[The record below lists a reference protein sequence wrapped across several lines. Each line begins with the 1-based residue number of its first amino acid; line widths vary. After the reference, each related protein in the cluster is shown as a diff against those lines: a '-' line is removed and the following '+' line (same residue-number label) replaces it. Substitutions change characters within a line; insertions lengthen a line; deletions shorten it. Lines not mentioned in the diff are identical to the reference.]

1 MKTVFAMIVPRRRCV
16 LNTPTALALTQ
27 THVHL
32 ALVHIFERP
41 VRPDDLAAVQSVYA
55 ADTNLN
61 AHECTERRIVP
72 EKLAH
77 QTIPWSMCS
86 PCITRLDRSRARSIG
101 VRTSVSAS
109 AALTKF
115 SISNILG
122 PSGGSDTTR
131 MLNDG

>member
-1 MKTVFAMIVPRRRCV
+1 MKTVFAVIVPRRRCV

-72 EKLAH
+72 EKLASVIRQFH
-77 QTIPWSMCS
+77 GRCAAHAS
-86 PCITRLDRSRARSIG
+86 PVLIG
-101 VRTSVSAS
+101 HRQEALEFAPVSQ
-109 AALTKF
+109 
-115 SISNILG
+115 
-122 PSGGSDTTR
+122 R
-131 MLNDG
+131 QQR